1 MSGVRT
7 KLSYKQLHTLKHAL
21 LKHMKRKGITDD
33 DFKSEQ
39 DLLLKINYQIEEM
52 KERYHI

>member
-21 LKHMKRKGITDD
+21 LEYMKRKDITDD

-39 DLLLKINYQIEEM
+39 DLLIKINCQIEEM
-52 KERYHI
+52 KERYNI

>member
-1 MSGVRT
+1 MSGINT
-7 KLSYKQLHTLKHAL
+7 KFSYKQLHTLKHAL
-21 LKHMKRKGITDD
+21 LKYMLRDGITDA

-39 DLLLKINYQIEEM
+39 NLLLKINYQIEEM

>member
-1 MSGVRT
+1 MSGINT
-7 KLSYKQLHTLKHAL
+7 KFSYKQLHTLKHAL
-21 LKHMKRKGITDD
+21 LEYMQRNGITDA

-39 DLLLKINYQIEEM
+39 NLLLKINYQIEEM